1 MKHNEMNKFKTLK
14 IPSQLQTILTA
25 MIQALTPMRYQGRT
39 GGKREGRI
47 SYRIKLKFSPTP

>member
-1 MKHNEMNKFKTLK
+1 MNKFKTLK